1 MTATPETGSKI
12 TRASPVAAQVEA
24 GNLRLLRGRW
34 NLPFLDELRD
44 FPHGNKDDQVDALSR
59 AFMTLL
65 PPDAPTRRLH
75 IPHLGR

>member
-1 MTATPETGSKI
+1 
-12 TRASPVAAQVEA
+12 
-24 GNLRLLRGRW
+24 LRGRW